1 MNIPETNFPENPQ
14 ASTSN
19 LKTSATEIIPNKK
32 RKRQSKQNTN
42 NPPPTIARIRR
53 ISYKEVIKAPKQMRL
68 LAMNVKLVCLRKERL
83 IKKNQNLYN
92 KYDISIRTN

>member
-42 NPPPTIARIRR
+42 NPPPTISRIRR

-83 IKKNQNLYN
+83 IKKI
-92 KYDISIRTN
+92 KIFIISMIFP